1 MLLSSVGWRA
11 LKATLTGMLS
21 PLPREHVVETCTRL
35 PRGGKARHRALRNM
49 PSTNLSDRRRI
60 VVFAILLPAS
70 VAASDQLLFEQLHTS
85 NALRSWLYPWMVF
98 TTGALSWCT

>member
-49 PSTNLSDRRRI
+49 PSTNLSDPTLPLHSALTRLFLQHLFG
-60 VVFAILLPAS
+60 VLLC
-70 VAASDQLLFEQLHTS
+70 QLPESRLGPIHA
-85 NALRSWLYPWMVF
+85 ALRAVF
-98 TTGALSWCT
+98 Y